1 MEHIVKFMNKKSTII
16 TIRAIGYIYIIAI
29 VINTI
34 FFYGQYMYKTF
45 LGSGL
50 CSVISFAMISYK
62 VPPKEGNG
70 PIQKFFDKIDKLF
83 DKITPYK

>member
-45 LGSGL
+45 LGSGF
-50 CSVISFAMISYK
+50 CGVISIVMISYK
-62 VPPKEGNG
+62 VPHKEEKS